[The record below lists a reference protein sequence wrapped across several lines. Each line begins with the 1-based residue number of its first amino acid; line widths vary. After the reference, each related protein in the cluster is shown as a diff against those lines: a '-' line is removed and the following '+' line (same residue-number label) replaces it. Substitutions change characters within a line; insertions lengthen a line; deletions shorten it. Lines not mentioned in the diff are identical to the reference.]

1 MAVDNVANRSPAKM
15 FYRDMKQRILWA
27 QSYAEP
33 CQAGHAKDVRLG
45 AFVVRE
51 NCRAG
56 DVRSGNWNVFTL
68 VPGDARLAR

>member
-1 MAVDNVANRSPAKM
+1 MAVDNVANPSPAKM
-15 FYRDMKQRILWA
+15 FCRDMKQRILWA
-27 QSYAEP
+27 RSSEGP

-51 NCRAG
+51 SCRAG

-68 VPGDARLAR
+68 VLGDARLAR